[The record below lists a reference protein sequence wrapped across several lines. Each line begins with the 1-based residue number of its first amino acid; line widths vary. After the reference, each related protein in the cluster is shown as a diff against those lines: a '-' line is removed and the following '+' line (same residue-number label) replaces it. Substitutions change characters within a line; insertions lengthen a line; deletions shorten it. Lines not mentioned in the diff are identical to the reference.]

1 MTEKYLKVIET
12 LGEAIINNE
21 LKISIL
27 EYENK
32 SLKEQIESI
41 ENYYKNLCE
50 SVNK

>member
-1 MTEKYLKVIET
+1 MSEKYLKVIEI

-21 LKISIL
+21 LKNSVL

-32 SLKEQIESI
+32 NLKKEIESI
-41 ENYYKNLCE
+41 EKFYKDLCE